1 MMLNV
6 SEIGTRL
13 STLPGFQIPLFPP
26 FAKKGDGK
34 GIFRFFFAILASLRG
49 SSADAWRDKIYYVF
63 LFNI

>member
-13 STLPGFQIPLFPP
+13 STLLVFKSPSFPLLP
-26 FAKKGDGK
+26 KGDGR
-34 GIFRFFFAILASLRG
+34 GIFRFCFAILASLRA
-49 SSADAWRDKIYYVF
+49 SSADGWCEKIYYVF